1 MDRFDDVAV
10 WTLLSYCDQSIS
22 CDVDANICKQAIRTR
37 RDFRRSA
44 ARDLLVDLIVAEIDE
59 IHDVVT
65 DSIGAP
71 AVTID
76 LRSDVEWGWRNV
88 SYRAVGGSGHDDV
101 AALLEWSSLDPVD
114 NVAVN
119 SRLR

>member
-1 MDRFDDVAV
+1 MARSDVDGDQRMDRLDDVAV
-10 WTLLSYCDQSIS
+10 RMLLSYCDQSIS

-71 AVTID
+71 
-76 LRSDVEWGWRNV
+76 RRN
-88 SYRAVGGSGHDDV
+88 YRPAI
-101 AALLEWSSLDPVD
+101 
-114 NVAVN
+114 
-119 SRLR
+119 